1 MSAMTLLAGVGWLDA
16 IGRSLREGFFM
27 FWETLWPLILGFGL
41 SGAVQAFVSHESMQA
56 KMGDHG
62 PAAVARASGYGM
74 VSSSCSYAA
83 TAMAKSI
90 FVKGAD
96 FVSACVF
103 MFASTNLVIELG
115 IVLVVLMG
123 WQFAVSEFVGG
134 IIMIVLLTLLGGLW
148 LRGRL
153 VVQAKERLVS
163 GSGHD
168 HEHGPPE
175 NTVLQHEPWRNKL
188 RSKGGWADAATY
200 TMADLTMLRKE
211 LVIGYT
217 VAGFLAVVVP
227 VSVWNTVF
235 LHGHGFWTTL
245 ENVIVGPFIAIIS
258 FVCSI
263 GNVPL
268 AAALWKGGISFG
280 GVISFIFA
288 DLITFPLLL
297 IYRRYY
303 GTRLMLRMLVLFWG
317 VMSVAGL
324 ITEGIFR
331 AAGLVPTTRPTQ
343 IAPAHF
349 SWNYTTYLNIV
360 FLALF
365 GLLYW
370 AYRNRER
377 LGGGGGYAL
386 DPVCGMQVEAANA
399 PAVTDHAGRRVYFC
413 SDRCRDRFE
422 ADPARFAA
430 RQRSE
435 RHPVEA
441 GGLAVTM
448 ASFPSGPRLAV
459 GPPRNENS
467 TTDGRFVDPTCGMEV
482 VPSEAAAHRR
492 RASMDYYFCSVGC
505 AEAFDADPA
514 RA

>member
-1 MSAMTLLAGVGWLDA
+1 MTAVTLLASADWINT
-16 IGRSLREGFFM
+16 IGRSMREAFFM

-41 SGAVQAFVSHESMQA
+41 SGAVQSFVSRESMQS
-56 KMGDHG
+56 KLGDHR
-62 PAAVARASGYGM
+62 PAAVTRASLYGM

-96 FVSACVF
+96 FVAVCVF

-115 IVLVVLMG
+115 IVLVVLLG

-134 IIMIVLLTLLGGLW
+134 IIMIVLLTLAGGLW

-153 VVQAKERLVS
+153 VVNARQRLAS
-163 GSGHD
+163 ENTHGHV
-168 HEHGPPE
+168 HGPPE
-175 NTVLQHEPWRNKL
+175 NEALQRQPWSTKL
-188 RSKGGWADAATY
+188 RSTAGWSDAATY

-217 VAGFLAVVVP
+217 VAGFLTVAVP
-227 VSVWNTVF
+227 TSVWNVVF
-235 LHGHGFWTTL
+235 LQGHGFWTSL

-268 AAALWKGGISFG
+268 AASLWKGGISFG

-303 GTRLMLRMLVLFWG
+303 GGRLTLRMLAIFWG

-331 AAGLVPTTRPTQ
+331 AAGLVPTSRPTVV
-343 IAPAHF
+343 APAHF
-349 SWNYTTYLNIV
+349 SWDYTTYLNFA

-365 GLLYW
+365 ALLYW
-370 AYRNRER
+370 TYRNRDR
-377 LGGGGGYAL
+377 LGGGDGYAL
-386 DPVCGMQVEAANA
+386 DPVCGMQVQTANA
-399 PAVTDHAGRRVYFC
+399 PASVLHDDRRVYFC
-413 SDRCRDRFE
+413 SDHCRARFE
-422 ADPARFAA
+422 ADPNRFAPA
-430 RQRSE
+430 TGG
-435 RHPVEA
+435 HPGGESPTIAVRDEVTRA
-441 GGLAVTM
+441 GDE
-448 ASFPSGPRLAV
+448 
-459 GPPRNENS
+459 PPL
-467 TTDGRFVDPTCGMEV
+467 
-482 VPSEAAAHRR
+482 HR
-492 RASMDYYFCSVGC
+492 
-505 AEAFDADPA
+505 
-514 RA
+514 